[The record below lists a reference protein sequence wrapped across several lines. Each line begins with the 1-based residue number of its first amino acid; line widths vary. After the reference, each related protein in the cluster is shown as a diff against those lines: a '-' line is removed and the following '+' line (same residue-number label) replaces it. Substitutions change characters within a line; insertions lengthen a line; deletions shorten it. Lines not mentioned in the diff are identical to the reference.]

1 VYRTD
6 TTAGYQCG
14 MAAPPSD
21 DAPVGLGRHDPSRL
35 ISVDE
40 PGPTLHIRGVRVA
53 QGARIAVLGPLK
65 IDGAQPRI
73 TPRDRVVLEA
83 LAIRAG
89 DSVTTD
95 SLTDAL
101 WGDTPPRSATKNL
114 QGCIA
119 RLRKVLGHD
128 AIETTASG
136 YRLALPRDDIDSLAF
151 EHLVERS
158 RELVALGASD
168 RAAYVVDEALA
179 MFSGDPLEDLAGWD
193 LGLIEA
199 DRLRELKLSAE
210 ELRTD
215 ALLGTG
221 QHEEALPRARA
232 LVSEQPLRERRHVQL
247 ALAQYRSGQQAD
259 ALATLR
265 LLRQHLLDELGVDP
279 GSEATELERLILQQ
293 DPHLLVAAPSGAGTT
308 CPWPGLTSYDVEDQ
322 ESFCGRDTETAACLR
337 LLHERGVLAVV
348 GPSGSGKSSLLRAGI
363 AASLKASG
371 RQVHVVTPGRAGP
384 TESDSIERAAI
395 GTVLLI
401 DQLEEVFAPGVCPE
415 HRDAYLTALA
425 RRGGGG
431 ELVVA
436 LRADRTPE
444 LSGEPRIA
452 RLLERGWYL
461 LSAMDAD
468 ELRTAI
474 ERPARQVGLLVE
486 PGLTDLLLREVQD
499 EPGAL
504 PLLSHSLVETWNR
517 REGRTLT
524 VDGYLA
530 TGGIRGSIAQSAESV
545 YSDVPPDQRDQLRD
559 LLMRL
564 VAPGPEGEPTRI
576 RISRDR
582 IVTRPE
588 QEHLVELLVGSR
600 LLTSDDG
607 NITLAHEALARE
619 WPRLRGWLDD
629 DLEGQRILHH
639 LAASADAWQAMDRP
653 DSELYRGVRLAR
665 AHEWRASAAT
675 ELAPVE
681 QDFLDESLRLRS
693 AEERSADERIR
704 AQARVN
710 RRLRS
715 LLAAAVVLVVVA
727 TGLGFLAQRN
737 ADRAQRSARA
747 REAEAVGALAL
758 QTPDPPKSLLLA
770 AAAAQVAPSAS
781 TQADLVA
788 ALAEHSEL
796 VRTAASPGPWF
807 GSVAVSPDGSR
818 MVAGTSTGSVYLY
831 DARTLRLLSTYRSG
845 PDVDTTYR
853 GVPVAFSPDGHSVAV
868 GATAP
873 SALPLRLLSLRG
885 DRLTPLSHQ
894 LGGWSGLMRVS
905 SIGYSADGHR
915 LAVFADRGALPW
927 GSEERRPTALVWSTR
942 RPDRPIPRIAMPLGQ
957 RQKVTLSPDGSRL
970 YITAPA
976 AVYDVATGR
985 AMVTDG
991 PYSWV
996 YGALNPS
1003 GHELALLG
1011 FPSTQANNILLVD
1024 ARTLRVRATLEGM
1037 LPGYASSVTFS
1048 PDGRQVAAFDNAGTA
1063 YVWDARSGQL
1073 THKLPTNDSNARA
1086 LAFSPDGSR
1095 LYTAG
1100 GARQLQEWDLAGRH
1114 SLVRRV
1120 ALAPRDTNGWDGV
1133 LSPNGTMAAY
1143 FGGNEHGNAIH
1154 FVGVSSG
1161 DTTPT
1166 RRVPGQAAAM
1176 ALSWSPDSSR
1186 YAVAVAN
1193 RRLGVFDPR
1202 TARVVGSVRT
1212 DGTIN
1217 DVGYSADGRRLV
1229 VAAGGELVVLD
1240 ARTLQ
1245 PVVKPVRLGVRL
1257 GSVDPGPDGT
1267 TAFVTFVTTP
1277 MSWHAQPRV
1286 TTGALVDLDSGAV
1299 LHRGPIP
1306 IRNARFAAFSPRG
1319 DQVAVVGDFGQV
1331 LIFDTDTWHPVAP
1344 TYSPNGPITLWVTY
1358 SSDGSRVLTA
1368 AADQVQLWDAATGQE
1383 IGVASVPGVISSATF
1398 RSDGT
1403 VRIADN
1409 VGRVFSWDPS
1419 LAHDI
1424 TFACH
1429 AAGRDITPDEWR
1441 AAFPDLAYRKVC
1453 AA

>member
-1 VYRTD
+1 MT
-6 TTAGYQCG
+6 
-14 MAAPPSD
+14 APPSD
-21 DAPVGLGRHDPSRL
+21 DVPVGLGRHDASRL

-158 RELVALGASD
+158 RELLALGAPD

-179 MFSGDPLEDLAGWD
+179 LFSGDPLEDLAGWD

-247 ALAQYRSGQQAD
+247 ALAQYRCGQQAD

-265 LLRQHLLDELGVDP
+265 LLRQQLLDELGVDP

-293 DPHLLVAAPSGAGTT
+293 DPHLLVTAPSGAGTT

-371 RQVHVVTPGRAGP
+371 RQVHVMTPGRAGP
-384 TESDSIERAAI
+384 TETDSIERASI

-545 YSDVPPDQRDQLRD
+545 YGDVPPDQRGQLRD

-588 QEHLVELLVGSR
+588 QERLVELLVGSR

-629 DLEGQRILHH
+629 DVEGQRILHH
-639 LAASADAWQAMDRP
+639 LCGR
-653 DSELYRGVRLAR
+653 R
-665 AHEWRASAAT
+665 
-675 ELAPVE
+675 
-681 QDFLDESLRLRS
+681 
-693 AEERSADERIR
+693 
-704 AQARVN
+704 
-710 RRLRS
+710 RRLGGDGPARQRA
-715 LLAAAVVLVVVA
+715 LPRRTPRPGPRVERVIAHGARPGRAVVPRGITPVA
-727 TGLGFLAQRN
+727 LGRGEVGRGAGCRRRRGRTDVSVCCWPRPSLSCWWRRGSASW
-737 ADRAQRSARA
+737 RSGTRTV
-747 REAEAVGALAL
+747 RSSRPGHGQAEAVGALAL
-758 QTPDPPKSLLLA
+758 QTPDPPKALLLA
-770 AAAAQVAPSAS
+770 AAAARVSPSAS
-781 TQADLVA
+781 TQADVVA
-788 ALAEHSEL
+788 ALAQYREL
-796 VRTAASPGPWF
+796 VRTASSPGPAY
-807 GSVAVSPDGSR
+807 GEIAVSSR
-818 MVAGTSTGSVYLY
+818 RKEA
-831 DARTLRLLSTYRSG
+831 
-845 PDVDTTYR
+845 
-853 GVPVAFSPDGHSVAV
+853 
-868 GATAP
+868 
-873 SALPLRLLSLRG
+873 
-885 DRLTPLSHQ
+885 
-894 LGGWSGLMRVS
+894 
-905 SIGYSADGHR
+905 
-915 LAVFADRGALPW
+915 
-927 GSEERRPTALVWSTR
+927 
-942 RPDRPIPRIAMPLGQ
+942 
-957 RQKVTLSPDGSRL
+957 
-970 YITAPA
+970 
-976 AVYDVATGR
+976 
-985 AMVTDG
+985 
-991 PYSWV
+991 
-996 YGALNPS
+996 
-1003 GHELALLG
+1003 
-1011 FPSTQANNILLVD
+1011 
-1024 ARTLRVRATLEGM
+1024 
-1037 LPGYASSVTFS
+1037 
-1048 PDGRQVAAFDNAGTA
+1048 
-1063 YVWDARSGQL
+1063 
-1073 THKLPTNDSNARA
+1073 
-1086 LAFSPDGSR
+1086 
-1095 LYTAG
+1095 
-1100 GARQLQEWDLAGRH
+1100 
-1114 SLVRRV
+1114 
-1120 ALAPRDTNGWDGV
+1120 
-1133 LSPNGTMAAY
+1133 
-1143 FGGNEHGNAIH
+1143 
-1154 FVGVSSG
+1154 
-1161 DTTPT
+1161 
-1166 RRVPGQAAAM
+1166 
-1176 ALSWSPDSSR
+1176 
-1186 YAVAVAN
+1186 
-1193 RRLGVFDPR
+1193 
-1202 TARVVGSVRT
+1202 
-1212 DGTIN
+1212 
-1217 DVGYSADGRRLV
+1217 GRRLV
-1229 VAAGGELVVLD
+1229 
-1240 ARTLQ
+1240 
-1245 PVVKPVRLGVRL
+1245 
-1257 GSVDPGPDGT
+1257 
-1267 TAFVTFVTTP
+1267 
-1277 MSWHAQPRV
+1277 
-1286 TTGALVDLDSGAV
+1286 
-1299 LHRGPIP
+1299 
-1306 IRNARFAAFSPRG
+1306 
-1319 DQVAVVGDFGQV
+1319 
-1331 LIFDTDTWHPVAP
+1331 
-1344 TYSPNGPITLWVTY
+1344 
-1358 SSDGSRVLTA
+1358 
-1368 AADQVQLWDAATGQE
+1368 
-1383 IGVASVPGVISSATF
+1383 
-1398 RSDGT
+1398 
-1403 VRIADN
+1403 
-1409 VGRVFSWDPS
+1409 
-1419 LAHDI
+1419 
-1424 TFACH
+1424 
-1429 AAGRDITPDEWR
+1429 
-1441 AAFPDLAYRKVC
+1441 
-1453 AA
+1453 